1 MLKMSEGANFR
12 DKVKRKVKQEN
23 VFRQP
28 NHVEVEKRFGIGR
41 TDQLTRVQDYGERV
55 FWLFGNGQFFTLTVH
70 LFCCQIHKSLVQ
82 IESQSNLGQAEAVE
96 LYVFGQRRQ
105 I

>member
-41 TDQLTRVQDYGERV
+41 TVQLT
-55 FWLFGNGQFFTLTVH
+55 
-70 LFCCQIHKSLVQ
+70 SLVQ